1 MANKNNF
8 ATRIGIIIFGTA
20 VCAALY
26 FMTQTDRTGNDSS
39 KETTEVAPAAAN
51 PAAENTAELN
61 APEGENAKKYA
72 DHLSNYSYEEG
83 VPTIIDF
90 FATWCGPCKR
100 MAPDLHKV
108 AEEYKGKLN
117 VITVDVDQDTEF
129 AKAAGIQAMPT
140 LFLIDKQGMIQ
151 NHVGALDYTTLK
163 QIAEELTK

>member
-1 MANKNNF
+1 MANKKNF
-8 ATRIGIIIFGTA
+8 ASRIGIIIFGTL

-26 FMTQTDRTGNDSS
+26 FMTQTDRTGSNSN
-39 KETTEVAPAAAN
+39 KENTEVAP
-51 PAAENTAELN
+51 PAAEQATENAIEPN
-61 APEGENAKKYA
+61 APEGDNVKKYA
-72 DHLSNYSYEEG
+72 DYLSNYGYQEG

-117 VITVDVDQDTEF
+117 VITVDVDQDTDF

-140 LFLIDKQGMIQ
+140 LFFIDKQGMIQ
-151 NHVGALDYTTLK
+151 NHVGALDYSTLK